1 MAKIVVEVEVKS
13 ITDAVLATVELMREL
28 YSLRGAHVIADYK
41 IYAKEEVRRADTHRH
56 EV

>member
-41 IYAKEEVRRADTHRH
+41 IYAKEKVSRGGNSG
-56 EV
+56 